1 MTERTR
7 PYLFYDVALTIC
19 STCFRKL
26 EGKIV
31 FQDDKVFLLKRCPQ
45 HGAERVLVAD
55 DVDYYR
61 RCREV
66 FIKRPEMPVMY
77 NTPVKWGCPYD
88 CGLCTDHEQHSCL
101 SLVEVT
107 DSCNLR
113 CPVCYAAS
121 GPERLEHRSMALI
134 EKMLD
139 AVVRNEGRPDVVQIS
154 GGEPTLH
161 PDFFKIIEMAKAKP
175 IRHLMVNTNGVR
187 IAQDEEFAKR
197 LADIEDFEVYLQFD
211 SFERHALV
219 DLRGAD
225 LHSVREKALERLNK
239 LEISTTLVVTLK
251 KGLNDGEIGKIIEFA
266 LTQPCVRGV
275 TLQPIQDAG
284 RLEKFNPAA
293 DRLTLT
299 EVRRKILEQTNI
311 FRPEDVIP
319 VPCHPDALAMAYAL
333 KLGGRVVPLTGL
345 VKPDVLINGARNT
358 IVYEEEPGIRDCLFK
373 LFATNHSPQSGAAS
387 LRDLLCCLPQVSAPA
402 GLSYKNIFR
411 VLIVQ
416 FLDAHA
422 FDVRSVKKTCIHIV
436 HPDGRLIPFDTY
448 NLFYRDDLEKTRLEP
463 LRAQV
468 LPQIS
473 GVRILPAPVAHAND

>member
-1 MTERTR
+1 MGERVR
-7 PYLFYDVALTIC
+7 PYMFYDVAITIC
-19 STCFRKL
+19 SVCFRKL

-31 FQDDKVFLLKRCPQ
+31 FENDSVFLLKRCPE
-45 HGAERVLVAD
+45 HGGERVLIAD

-66 FIKRPEMPVMY
+66 FIKRPEMPQVY

-113 CPVCYAAS
+113 CPVCYASS
-121 GPERLEHRSMALI
+121 GPERVQHRPLALI
-134 EKMLD
+134 EKMFD
-139 AVVRNEGRPDVVQIS
+139 AVVRNEGHPDVVQIS

-161 PDFFKIIEMAKAKP
+161 PQFFEIIELAKARP
-175 IRHLMVNTNGVR
+175 IQHLMINTNGVR
-187 IAQDEEFAKR
+187 IAQDQDFVRR
-197 LADIEDFEVYLQFD
+197 LAQAKPDIEIYLQFD
-211 SFERHALV
+211 SFERDALL

-225 LHSVREKALERLNK
+225 LRSVRARALQRLNDYN
-239 LEISTTLVVTLK
+239 LSTTLVVTLK
-251 KGLNDGEIGKIIEFA
+251 KGLNDGEIGKIIDFA
-266 LTQPCVRGV
+266 LTQSCVRGV
-275 TLQPIQDAG
+275 TLQPIQEAG
-284 RLEKFNPAA
+284 RLEKFDPAT

-299 EVRRKILEQTNI
+299 EVRRKILEQTNV

-319 VPCHPDALAMAYAL
+319 VPCHPDSLAMAYAL
-333 KLGGRVVPLTGL
+333 KIDGKVVPLTSL
-345 VKPDVLINGARNT
+345 IDSEVLINGARNT
-358 IVYEEEPGIRDCLFK
+358 IVYEQDTAIRDCLFK
-373 LFATNHSPQSGAAS
+373 LFATNHSPESGATS
-387 LRDLLCCLPQVSAPA
+387 LRDLLCCLPRVQAPDDL
-402 GLSYKNIFR
+402 GYKNIFR

-448 NLFYRDDLEKTRLEP
+448 NLFYRDDLERTRLGP
-463 LRAQV
+463 LRE
-468 LPQIS
+468 LS
-473 GVRILPAPVAHAND
+473 GRGAGDLLVVPA